1 MMLKASKNIGA
12 LIFFFSHIE
21 RAEEQDRKKR
31 EGSER
36 KNKVILKIN
45 ILIV

>member
-1 MMLKASKNIGA
+1 MMLKASKNIEA
-12 LIFFFSHIE
+12 LVFFSHIE
-21 RAEEQDRKKR
+21 RAEEQDKEKR